1 MMKIFRALMLTM
13 AFMGVL
19 SSVESAKA
27 QVDEASELIQYL
39 HDEYGM
45 QMAQPAVGQ
54 ITCQSG
60 GQCYIRFGGQ
70 LTLCTCGGGTV
81 CSSSERCKCKC
92 SASTN
97 QVSCGYECETK
108 PPPVSAQSQQTD
120 LP

>member
-1 MMKIFRALMLTM
+1 MMKMFRTLMFAV

-19 SSVESAKA
+19 ATFESAKA

-45 QMAQPAVGQ
+45 ELVQPAVGQ

-70 LTLCTCGGGTV
+70 LTLCSCGGGTV
-81 CSSSERCKCKC
+81 CASNERCKCKC
-92 SASTN
+92 SVSTN

-108 PPPVSAQSQQTD
+108 PPPVSAHSQLTE
-120 LP
+120 LR